1 MMPTIAESIAHIIA
15 LRAVEPKKKGRSKDF
30 YASVAWKRL
39 RYQVLRESNGCCV
52 VCGRSAKDGIVLH
65 VDHIVSLSKDW
76 SKRLDKNNLQVM
88 CSDDNMSKSN
98 TDSIDWRRQDAGVKE
113 EFTSAVSDGH
123 RLARRGDR
131 RWLEFS
137 CSAPP
142 LGAASGFQCRDAAPL
157 FPYGRMILGD

>member
-88 CSDDNMSKSN
+88 CSDDNMAKSN
-98 TDSIDWRRQDAGVKE
+98 TDSIDWRRQDAGAE
-113 EFTSAVSDGH
+113 SSPPPSAT
-123 RLARRGDR
+123 AIAWRGEVIGGGA
-131 RWLEFS
+131 EFS